1 MTVIIILI
9 LVVVIEGLLP
19 FADAM
24 LNDLWNIVFNI
35 KSVIPTSWFSD
46 FVSEISKTFYSV
58 GVALLVIKFLKKMFD
73 IYVLWSD
80 GDPDVEP
87 LQLVINFVKA
97 MVTAICFP
105 YIWNVFV
112 QVGKEVLDSTMN
124 LLNASGG
131 SLSEQWAQANWT
143 TMGLVPVI
151 FGLIFLICMI
161 ILFFQFVKRGL
172 ELMLMII
179 GVPLACIGLLD
190 NDHGIFRPYC
200 NQFSKILIST
210 LFQIIVAK
218 IGLTLALT
226 IDLGNF
232 SGAIMVLLIAICC
245 MTTSIKLSAT
255 LQEFM
260 VPMTHGGGA
269 MSKIYGVSM
278 MSNLIRNFA
287 R

>member
-1 MTVIIILI
+1 MVVIIILV
-9 LVVVIEGLLP
+9 LVAVIQGLLP
-19 FADAM
+19 WADEM
-24 LNDLWNIVFNI
+24 LKGLWDIVFNI
-35 KSVIPTSWFSD
+35 KSVIPNAWFSN
-46 FVSEISKTFYSV
+46 FVSELTKTFYTV

-112 QVGKEVLDSTMN
+112 LVGKEVLDKSMN
-124 LLNASGG
+124 ALNANG
-131 SLSEQWAQANWT
+131 SLVEQWGQSNWT
-143 TMGLVPVI
+143 SLGIIPTI
-151 FGLIFLICMI
+151 FGLIFIICI
-161 ILFFQFVKRGL
+161 IIIFFQFVKRGL
-172 ELMLMII
+172 ELTLMII
-179 GVPLACIGLLD
+179 GIPLACIGLLD

-218 IGLTLALT
+218 LGLSLALSANIWDGT
-226 IDLGNF
+226 GTSLIF
-232 SGAIMVLLIAICC
+232 AIGC
-245 MTTSIKLSAT
+245 MALAIKLSAT

-260 VPMTHGGGA
+260 IPMTHGGGA